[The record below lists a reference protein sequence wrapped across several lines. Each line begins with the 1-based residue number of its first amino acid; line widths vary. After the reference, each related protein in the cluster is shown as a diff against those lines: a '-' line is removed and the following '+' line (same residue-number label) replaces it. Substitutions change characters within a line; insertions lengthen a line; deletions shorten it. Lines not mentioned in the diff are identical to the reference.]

1 MKTKE
6 FLRGELA
13 ALDAV
18 STAILGG
25 NGPTKPASR
34 TDAAKLR
41 RVENLIR
48 EMGFQVS
55 RTYKNQARIMGGV
68 N

>member
-6 FLRGELA
+6 FLRGEMA

-18 STAILGG
+18 KVALLGG

-41 RVENLIR
+41 RVEKLIR

-55 RTYKNQARIMGGV
+55 EAYKIKRG
-68 N
+68 